1 MPVYGQPSY
10 IVSSQRETVSRKT
23 RKKKKINGEKISSV
37 QHEQI
42 FSYQRLFNNKTTSI
56 VFSIVLSI
64 VNNLERIKVF
74 WEMGD

>member
-23 RKKKKINGEKISSV
+23 REKKINGEKISSV